1 MCKCPKC
8 ERKLVKVFN
17 DTTDE
22 LAIASFDGEIIL
34 GNCCESEYNYYCEY
48 CDEFSSYNPNI
59 SLSGSAF
66 LNRLIFTSRFHVNF
80 KSPA

>member
-8 ERKLVKVFN
+8 ERKLVKVFH

-22 LAIASFDGEIIL
+22 LAIASFNGEIIL

-48 CDEFSSYNPNI
+48 CDEFFQ
-59 SLSGSAF
+59 L
-66 LNRLIFTSRFHVNF
+66 
-80 KSPA
+80 